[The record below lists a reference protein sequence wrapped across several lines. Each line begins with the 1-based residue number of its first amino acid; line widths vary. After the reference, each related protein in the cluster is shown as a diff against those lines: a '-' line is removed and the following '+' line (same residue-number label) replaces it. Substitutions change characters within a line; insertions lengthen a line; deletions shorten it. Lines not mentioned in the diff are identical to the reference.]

1 MEDKNA
7 GEKWENEGKT
17 MKRRSSLYR
26 TQGLCAKK
34 LCIVHCTMY
43 RYLRECTGSFSWRF
57 KIKIK
62 EKLWQSCLSNRK
74 PN

>member
-7 GEKWENEGKT
+7 GEKWENEEKT
-17 MKRRSSLYR
+17 MKRHSSLYR
-26 TQGLCAKK
+26 TQGLCA
-34 LCIVHCTMY
+34 LYIVQIFAG
-43 RYLRECTGSFSWRF
+43 TGSFSLRF

-62 EKLWQSCLSNRK
+62 EQLWQSCLSNRK